1 MTVIDK
7 EGEVCDMDKK
17 ETFGGEIAK
26 QLPVKDIYN
35 DLAHPALST
44 VGQGLQGLTKLALAP
59 ISALVWGYDKI
70 ADYLDV
76 AIPEYFE
83 KRKIE
88 KEKIISPDPMI
99 AVPVVEAMRYTSHK
113 EELREMFTNLLG
125 AAMNADSID
134 AHPAFVDIIKQLS
147 PDEGK
152 MIKYLYQD
160 DKQPMI
166 KIRVKLDNGAG
177 ESDILPYF
185 SDICYK
191 ADCQYPQKFPEYLDN
206 LHRLGIVEVYY
217 ERFLVDEKY
226 YEELKHQP
234 YFPHIEEN
242 EKINIVEKKSMY
254 ELSEFGKEFC
264 KVCLY

>member
-1 MTVIDK
+1 
-7 EGEVCDMDKK
+7 MDKK

-35 DLAHPALST
+35 DLAHPTLST
-44 VGQGLQGLTKLALAP
+44 VGQGLQGVTKLALAP

-88 KEKIISPDPMI
+88 KRKIEKEKIISPDPAI

-113 EELREMFTNLLG
+113 EELRQMFTNLLG
-125 AAMNADSID
+125 EAMNADSTD
-134 AHPAFVDIIKQLS
+134 AHPAFVNIIKQLS

-166 KIRVKLDNGAG
+166 KIRIKLADNAG
-177 ESDILPYF
+177 ESDLLPYF
-185 SDICYK
+185 SDIGYK

-217 ERFLVDEKY
+217 ERFLTDKKY
-226 YEELKHQP
+226 YEELKYHP
-234 YFPHIEEN
+234 YFPRIEEN
-242 EKINIVEKKSMY
+242 EKINLNYS
-254 ELSEFGKEFC
+254 
-264 KVCLY
+264 